1 MTKIRKI
8 YYNDL
13 FEYKR
18 YAKNRHSRTGAD
30 IAPQIEKFEKIG
42 TAEAKKLV
50 SDMVATMKEKRG
62 VGIAAPQI
70 NEAVQAIIV
79 GTEDGPMA
87 LYNPKLLKTSKK
99 KESGEEGCLS
109 VAGVY
114 GMVPRFTSVEVEA
127 QNEKGEIIR
136 IKANGFF
143 ARVLQHEIDHI
154 NGVLFIDRATKI
166 TEGKKL
172 LDEIGGKSVKS
183 IL

>member
-1 MTKIRKI
+1 MPKIVIQEPAPVLRRK
-8 YYNDL
+8 
-13 FEYKR
+13 
-18 YAKNRHSRTGAD
+18 S
-30 IAPQIEKFEKIG
+30 EKFEKIG
-42 TAEAKKLV
+42 SREAKKLV
-50 SDMVATMKEKRG
+50 FKMLETMKEKRG

-70 NEAVQAIIV
+70 NEGVQAIIV
-79 GTEDGPMA
+79 DTADGPLA

-114 GMVPRFTSVEVEA
+114 GIVPRFTSVEVEA
-127 QNEKGEIIR
+127 QNEKAEIVR
-136 IKANGFF
+136 IKAEGFF

-166 TEGKKL
+166 TEGKKI
-172 LDEIGGKSVKS
+172 LDEIENKAAKP

>member
-1 MTKIRKI
+1 MISLNIKGMPKIVIQEPAPILRRK
-8 YYNDL
+8 
-13 FEYKR
+13 
-18 YAKNRHSRTGAD
+18 S
-30 IAPQIEKFEKIG
+30 EKFEKIG

>member
-1 MTKIRKI
+1 MPKIVIQEPAPVLRRK
-8 YYNDL
+8 
-13 FEYKR
+13 
-18 YAKNRHSRTGAD
+18 S
-30 IAPQIEKFEKIG
+30 EKFEKIG
-42 TAEAKKLV
+42 SSEAKKLI
-50 SDMVATMKEKRG
+50 SEMLETMKEKRG

-70 NEAVQAIIV
+70 NEGVQAIIV
-79 GTEDGPMA
+79 DTADGPLA
-87 LYNPKLLKTSKK
+87 LYNPRLLKNSKK
-99 KESGEEGCLS
+99 KVAGEEGCLS

-114 GMVPRFTSVEVEA
+114 GMVPRFSSVEVEA

-136 IKANGFF
+136 IKAEGFF

-172 LDEIGGKSVKS
+172 LDEIGGKPVKP

>member
-1 MTKIRKI
+1 MPKIVIQEPAPVLRRK
-8 YYNDL
+8 
-13 FEYKR
+13 
-18 YAKNRHSRTGAD
+18 S
-30 IAPQIEKFEKIG
+30 EKFEKIG
-42 TAEAKKLV
+42 SSEAKKLV
-50 SDMVATMKEKRG
+50 SEMLETMKEKRG

-70 NEAVQAIIV
+70 NKGVQAIIV
-79 GTEDGPMA
+79 DTADGPLA
-87 LYNPKLLKTSKK
+87 LYNPKLLKSSKK

-114 GMVPRFTSVEVEA
+114 GIVPRFTSVEVEA

-136 IKANGFF
+136 VKAEGFF

-172 LDEIGGKSVKS
+172 LDEIGNKAVKP

>member
-1 MTKIRKI
+1 MRRK
-8 YYNDL
+8 
-13 FEYKR
+13 
-18 YAKNRHSRTGAD
+18 S
-30 IAPQIEKFEKIG
+30 EKFEKIG
-42 TAEAKKLV
+42 SNEAKKLIKE
-50 SDMVATMKEKRG
+50 MIETMKEKRG

-70 NEAVQAIIV
+70 NEGVQVIIV
-79 GTEDGPMA
+79 DAEGGPLA

-114 GMVPRFTSVEVEA
+114 GIVPRFTSVEAEA

-136 IKANGFF
+136 IKAEGFF

-166 TEGKKL
+166 TEGKKI
-172 LDEIGGKSVKS
+172 LDEIKTKQ
-183 IL
+183 